1 MKQIF
6 TNMACASSN
15 SPAAALREREGG
27 GGEKAALCATSL
39 SVSGALNLFLIP
51 GKLSRL
57 CQRSAS
63 GKSEQKREVVFPQK
77 SGKTTSRYCGSF
89 FPPTDRTTACRLS
102 RTRRRHLAGRGGAA
116 DTPPAYRHLRPF
128 TLIEL
133 LIVIAIIAILA
144 SMLLPALNKARSKA
158 QESGCRSNQRQM
170 GQAAMFYVGDFHEYF
185 PRGRMEPNQKWLT
198 ENYNNQTNQL
208 AALNRYVPA
217 KVFVCPGAWD
227 DEEAVYTPDP
237 ANPDERCSF
246 KVNGAICNYRGESGA
261 RLSRIREPSK
271 LIYTM
276 DEGRHRLNITI
287 MNTFRSGDL
296 HSGGARHIKVN
307 RIIHGRKLNILY
319 TDGHVGM
326 RTPYQMDGGNAHG
339 DLEHIDFG
347 TDSTG
352 KLLF

>member
-1 MKQIF
+1 MKVAF
-6 TNMACASSN
+6 SMTE
-15 SPAAALREREGG
+15 SPICDFR
-27 GGEKAALCATSL
+27 
-39 SVSGALNLFLIP
+39 
-51 GKLSRL
+51 
-57 CQRSAS
+57 
-63 GKSEQKREVVFPQK
+63 FP
-77 SGKTTSRYCGSF
+77 
-89 FPPTDRTTACRLS
+89 
-102 RTRRRHLAGRGGAA
+102 LAGRREAF
-116 DTPPAYRHLRPF
+116 YRF

-133 LIVIAIIAILA
+133 LVVIAIIAILA

-261 RLSRIREPSK
+261 RLSRIREPSR

-307 RIIHGRKLNILY
+307 RIIHGRKLNVLY

-326 RTPYQMDGGNAHG
+326 RTPYQMDGGNAPG